1 MDAEPMVRSFLS
13 RLALGLCSAAVLTA
27 PGLLG
32 TAQARGK
39 FIDGVSVPATYPP
52 PPPETLALAPFNLQ
66 ETGTFND
73 PSTEAYLRKI
83 VNHLLEGW
91 NGPRPEIPIF
101 LVPSVSFASEVS
113 AGGVMFVYTGTL
125 DYMRKTPDV
134 QTEDM
139 IAFVLAHEL
148 SHILLG
154 HTRHR
159 TETQNTTQRVMGG
172 LDLAASVAEKLNIN
186 GTGQM
191 AKMALVSDFGSNL
204 LTAQTAFPAWSRKQE
219 KEADV
224 MAVDLMARAGYE
236 LDAATTMLGLIAQDE
251 EQSKAQKAKGQKRLL
266 EAGRTVNANGQQG
279 YGMQVNAGAWLVRNL
294 KALGDTH
301 PAASARQERV
311 AQYIAHNY
319 GDVVNPE
326 HRAPF
331 QQFIKTAHMQTMLLD
346 VQNLNGM
353 ADQIQAQNF
362 RAVVAEQGRLHAP
375 VANSQLSLFYGAVAN
390 DGAHHP
396 SPVAI
401 SMIERA
407 ASRPDV
413 TRQIALLKSFYLE
426 DQKKNDQALAYLA
439 KMQAA
444 FEDPSFYIYR
454 IHLLRKMNRTND
466 ANLLA
471 MECVGHGDTS
481 IRDACVAASKGEDGG

>member
-1 MDAEPMVRSFLS
+1 MARSFLS
-13 RLALGLCSAAVLTA
+13 RLVLGLCSAAVLTA

-39 FIDGVSVPATYPP
+39 FIDGVSAPAAYPP

-101 LVPSVSFASEVS
+101 LVPSESFASEVS
-113 AGGVMFVYTGTL
+113 AGGVMFIYTGTL

-159 TETQNTTQRVMGG
+159 TETQNTTQRVFGG
-172 LDLAASVAEKLNIN
+172 IDVAASIAEKLNIN

-191 AKMALVSDFGSNL
+191 AKTALLSDFGSNL

-251 EQSKAQKAKGQKRLL
+251 EQIKALEAKGQKRLL

-279 YGMQVNAGAWLVRNL
+279 YGMRVNAGAWLVRNL

-331 QQFIKTAHMQTMLLD
+331 LQFIKTAHMQTMLLD
-346 VQNLNGM
+346 VQSLNKM
-353 ADQIQAQNF
+353 ADQIEANNY
-362 RAVVAEQGRLHAP
+362 RAVVAEQARLHAP
-375 VANSQLSLFYGAVAN
+375 LANSQLSLFYGAVAN
-390 DGAHHP
+390 LGVSHLA
-396 SPVAI
+396 PVGI

-413 TRQIALLKSFYLE
+413 TRQIVRLKAGYLME
-426 DQKKNDQALAYLA
+426 QKKNDQALAYLT

-444 FEDPSFYIYR
+444 FEDSSFYIDR
-454 IHLLRKMNRTND
+454 IRVLRKMNRTND
-466 ANLLA
+466 AGLLA